1 MALVHE
7 EQKILR
13 EIIQQGG
20 GHTARRTTGQH
31 CRVVF
36 DALADTHLV
45 QHLDIVVS
53 ALGNALGFDQLAL
66 GGELFDLR
74 IALGADLSSAA
85 AFFSALTI

>member
-1 MALVHE
+1 MTFVHE

-36 DALADTHLV
+36 DALADAHLI
-45 QHLDIVVS
+45 QHLDVIIG

-66 GGELFDLR
+66 GGKLLDLCV
-74 IALGADLSSAA
+74 ALGADLFQRSGL
-85 AFFSALTI
+85 FSALTI